1 LTRVGFWARISIGGE
16 IRLSFWFMPKKRKK
30 QSKKDN
36 KKELSFEKELW
47 QAADKLRGSIDNA
60 EYKHIVLGLIFL
72 KYISDAFENR
82 RAHLKTLMSDKSN
95 AEFYVPDEKVRKE
108 LLDQK
113 DQYKME
119 GIFYVPKKARW
130 SYLEDHASQ
139 SNIGELIDAAMEAIE
154 NENPKDLKGVLP
166 KVYTKTEIESQDYAE
181 LISLFSK
188 IDFDHDLD
196 KEKDI
201 LGRVYEYFLGEFASG
216 EGKRGGEFYTP
227 RSLVSLLVEIL
238 EPFEN
243 ARIFDPACGSGGMF
257 VQSSNFLQLHNKD
270 TSKIAF
276 YGQES
281 NATTWRL
288 CKMNLAIRG
297 IQGQIEHGNSYA
309 NDKFSDLRADFV
321 LANPPFNDDWEP
333 GRLSEKDPRLK
344 YGLPPA
350 SNGNF
355 MWIQHFVHHLAPNG
369 ITGFVMANGALAV
382 GGKEGEIRKK
392 IIEDDLVDVVVACPP
407 KLFYN
412 VGLPVSLWFLT
423 KNKKNDRFKNRT
435 GKTLFI
441 DARELFEQ
449 ISRKQVVFS
458 KGHIAKIAG
467 TARAYRGEEGYGKYK
482 EIAGYCKVATKD
494 EIAKNGYVLTPG
506 RYVGVAEEEDDGV
519 PFEEKMEKLEES
531 LERNFEKGAILEKEI
546 LKNLNDLRGQE

>member
-1 LTRVGFWARISIGGE
+1 MARRS
-16 IRLSFWFMPKKRKK
+16 RK
-30 QSKKDN
+30 SKDN

-47 QAADKLRGSIDNA
+47 QAADKLRGSIDSS
-60 EYKHIVLGLIFL
+60 EYKHIVLGFIFL
-72 KYISDAFENR
+72 KYISDAFESR

-95 AEFYVPDEKVRKE
+95 AEFYVPDEKIRKE

-154 NENPKDLKGVLP
+154 NENPRDLKNVLP
-166 KVYTKTEIESQDYAE
+166 KIYTKVEFEPQILSE

-188 IDFDHDLD
+188 INFDHDID

-201 LGRVYEYFLGEFASG
+201 LGRVYEYFLGQFAPA
-216 EGKRGGEFYTP
+216 EGGKSGEFYTP
-227 RSLVSLLVEIL
+227 RSLVKVLVEII
-238 EPFEN
+238 EPLEN
-243 ARIFDPACGSGGMF
+243 ARVFDPACGSGGMF
-257 VQSSNFLQLHNKD
+257 VQSNNFLRLHNKD

-297 IQGQIEHGNSYA
+297 IQGQIEHGNSYYD
-309 NDKFSDLRADFV
+309 DKFSDLRADFV
-321 LANPPFNDDWEP
+321 LANPPFNADWEP
-333 GRLSEKDPRLK
+333 NRLSEKDSRLK
-344 YGLPPA
+344 YGMPPDKNA
-350 SNGNF
+350 NF

-392 IIEDDLVDVVVACPP
+392 IIEDDLVDIVVACPP

-423 KNKKNDRFKNRT
+423 KNKKNDRFKDRT

-441 DARELFEQ
+441 DARELFEPV
-449 ISRKQVVFS
+449 SKRQVVFN

-482 EIAGYCKVATKD
+482 DIAGYCKVATKD

-519 PFEEKMEKLEES
+519 PFEEKMDKLEAS
-531 LERNFEKGAILEKEI
+531 LKEGFKKGDDLQKQILD
-546 LKNLNDLRGQE
+546 NLRKLN